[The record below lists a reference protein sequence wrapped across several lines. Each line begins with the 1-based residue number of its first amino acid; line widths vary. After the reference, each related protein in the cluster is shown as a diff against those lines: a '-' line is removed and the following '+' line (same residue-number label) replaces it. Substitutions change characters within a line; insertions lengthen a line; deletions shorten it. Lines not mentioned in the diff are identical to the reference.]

1 MFACTKS
8 FDTFSRVSKKCL
20 EIREMKRVVDKG
32 WLIMYTVN
40 RIGTEIEAEKGANI
54 GTRMDRTVGNARE
67 WEIRNIAVGK

>member
-1 MFACTKS
+1 MA
-8 FDTFSRVSKKCL
+8 R
-20 EIREMKRVVDKG
+20 VDKG